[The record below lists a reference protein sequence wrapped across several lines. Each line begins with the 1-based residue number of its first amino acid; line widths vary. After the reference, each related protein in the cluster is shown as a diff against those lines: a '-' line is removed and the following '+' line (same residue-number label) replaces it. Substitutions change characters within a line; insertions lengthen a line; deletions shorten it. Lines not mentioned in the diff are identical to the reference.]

1 MNDSVSNQ
9 EIDNYL
15 DFAASNSEERF
26 NVQFPVL
33 PRYGWQDQ
41 KAFFKALIKAKRSL
55 DIAEISALLNSDR

>member
-41 KAFFKALIKAKRSL
+41 KAFF
-55 DIAEISALLNSDR
+55 

>member
-15 DFAASNSEERF
+15 DLATTNSEEGF

-41 KAFFKALIKAKRSL
+41 KALKKALIKAKISL
-55 DIAEISALLNSDR
+55 DIAEISALFKSRR